1 LFARFCLAASR
12 TTSPRPLRSTTAQS

>member
-1 LFARFCLAASR
+1 LFARFCLAAAR